1 MLLFLTVFKE
11 SMSPSRNFISYV
23 ECSNIYLW
31 MLSVNLSVIL
41 SVTFPVANVLSHV
54 VNVISTIKKG
64 IDVYLISYLFLIL
77 TSCFYVAFTEFFVR
91 V

>member
-1 MLLFLTVFKE
+1 
-11 SMSPSRNFISYV
+11 
-23 ECSNIYLW
+23 
-31 MLSVNLSVIL
+31 MLSVKYA
-41 SVTFPVANVLSHV
+41 FPVANVLSHV

-77 TSCFYVAFTEFFVR
+77 RSCFYVAFTEFSVR

>member
-1 MLLFLTVFKE
+1 
-11 SMSPSRNFISYV
+11 
-23 ECSNIYLW
+23 
-31 MLSVNLSVIL
+31 MLSVKYA
-41 SVTFPVANVLSHV
+41 FPVANVLSHV

-77 TSCFYVAFTEFFVR
+77 RSFYVAFTEFSVR

>member
-23 ECSNIYLW
+23 ECSSIYLW
-31 MLSVNLSVIL
+31 MLSVKDA
-41 SVTFPVANVLSHV
+41 FPVANVLSHV